1 MTVIGFRRDSDI
13 TKDDAGPHPLPS
25 SPTMMISP
33 PSSISLEVA
42 QQATKIAKIAYRALN
57 LSSLASFDF
66 IVKVSGVQSVSS
78 ICFMFVKN
86 QKSASF
92 D

>member
-1 MTVIGFRRDSDI
+1 MTDIVFRRDSDI
-13 TKDDAGPHPLPS
+13 TKDGTGAAGPHPLSS

-66 IVKVSGVQSVSS
+66 IVKVSGPFCQFNV
-78 ICFMFVKN
+78 F
-86 QKSASF
+86 
-92 D
+92 